1 MDFSRFDD
9 VQLKYFY
16 KLLLRREEDLSHSLS
31 RERSRHYSMDSD
43 KALDLLAESEVV
55 SALKDLLLHEIGCR
69 NVENN

>member
-16 KLLLRREEDLSHSLS
+16 KLLLRREEDLNHSLS

-43 KALDLLAESEVV
+43 KAIDLLAESEVV

-69 NVENN
+69 NVDNN